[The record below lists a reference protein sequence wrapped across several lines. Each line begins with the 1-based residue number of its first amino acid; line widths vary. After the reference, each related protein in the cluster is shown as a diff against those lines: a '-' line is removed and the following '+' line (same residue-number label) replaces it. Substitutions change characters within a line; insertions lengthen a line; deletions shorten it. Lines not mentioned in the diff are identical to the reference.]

1 MIESQIVLKSN
12 RTFFLQQVTVQL
24 KSSLKCVSNYIED
37 GPVLGSLY
45 FMHNWLD
52 FRLAA
57 WP

>member
-57 WP
+57 